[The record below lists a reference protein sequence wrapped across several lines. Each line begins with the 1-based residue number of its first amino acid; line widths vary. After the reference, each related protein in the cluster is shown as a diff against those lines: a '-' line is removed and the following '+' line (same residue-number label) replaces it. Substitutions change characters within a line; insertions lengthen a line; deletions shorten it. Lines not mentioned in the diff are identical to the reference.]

1 MSKNKFNFIDLFAGI
16 GGFHIAMHEQGG
28 QCVFASELD
37 KFARQ
42 TYEANFK
49 DISPD
54 IFKNGNFNVDITDPE
69 LDYNTIPEFDV
80 LCGGFPWHLQNIQNP
95 CKYEVFFVN
104 YSK

>member
-42 TYEANFK
+42 TYETNFK
-49 DISPD
+49 KISPN
-54 IFKNGNFNVDITDPE
+54 IFKNEANN
-69 LDYNTIPEFDV
+69 
-80 LCGGFPWHLQNIQNP
+80 NP
-95 CKYEVFFVN
+95 F
-104 YSK
+104 

>member
-42 TYEANFK
+42 TYETNFK
-49 DISPD
+49 KNSPD
-54 IFKNGNFNVDITDPE
+54 IFKNGNFNIDITDPE
-69 LDYNTIPEFDV
+69 LDYSTIPEFDV
-80 LCGGFPWHLQNIQNP
+80 PLWWFSMSTIFTCWT
-95 CKYEVFFVN
+95 KKRV
-104 YSK
+104 